1 MFKVSM
7 KHQIPNITHLYE
19 GTGRQMRLKL
29 RRWLLRCIYSLPHRV
44 GHLHQIWLWKYNFVS
59 RRFFLKT
66 CFRATSDLSSQ
77 WTAKLEVSSADTYK
91 KITVQIERLA
101 SRRTMNPHRHTVS
114 EEKQL
119 SILQRLAPPSGLI
132 FVEWDSHSSGIMSPK
147 HTSKPWRTT

>member
-1 MFKVSM
+1 MFKVFM

-19 GTGRQMRLKL
+19 GTGRLMLKL
-29 RRWLLRCIYSLPHRV
+29 RHWLLRCVYCLPHRV

-59 RRFFLKT
+59 RRFFLKA
-66 CFRATSDLSSQ
+66 CFRATSDLSAQ
-77 WTAKLEVSSADTYK
+77 WTAKLEVSSADTYKK

-101 SRRTMNPHRHTVS
+101 SRRTMNPHRHTES

-132 FVEWDSHSSGIMSPK
+132 FVEWDSHSSGIMRPK

>member
-1 MFKVSM
+1 MFKVFM

-19 GTGRQMRLKL
+19 GTGRLMLKL
-29 RRWLLRCIYSLPHRV
+29 RHWLLRCVYCLPHRV

-59 RRFFLKT
+59 RRFFLKA

-77 WTAKLEVSSADTYK
+77 WTAKLVVQLILIK

-101 SRRTMNPHRHTVS
+101 SRRTMNPHRHTES

-132 FVEWDSHSSGIMSPK
+132 FVEWDSHSSGIMRPK